1 MIARPGRHRIALVVI
16 FSTILIDFIGFS
28 ILLPVLPSFVRE
40 LGAESYHVPLI
51 TALYALAL
59 VLFLP
64 LWGWISDRIGRRP
77 VLLVSLLGTALS
89 FVLLAS
95 SESLRSVYIARFLG
109 GFFGASIGTA
119 QAYMTDLTDADSRAE
134 GMGLLGAAAGI
145 GLVLGAALGGAL
157 AYVNPTLPFWVTAA
171 VAGLNFALAT
181 CTLPESRTPEP
192 ATVGWRGF
200 ARVLIPTPILVAASV
215 HNNQTRLYLYLFLHI
230 FFAFSAIEAMF
241 PLFAQDRF
249 GWNELQI
256 GLFMA
261 LVGVVLGSTQG
272 FMLLPLVRA
281 WGEAATTAVGLAV
294 MGASTVALSMSFA
307 FPWLVFFGI
316 GLAVGA
322 GLALPTL
329 TSLFSK
335 VCGEHAAGEYLSQ
348 SQAMVHSGRA
358 LGAFCWG
365 WVFYAAGTG
374 APFLFSG
381 LGTLGAL
388 LIFVLG
394 ARVLLPEGLI
404 PPGNRVSSA
413 ARTRGGPLRNSVRGH
428 ERPGARATGR

>member
-1 MIARPGRHRIALVVI
+1 M
-16 FSTILIDFIGFS
+16 
-28 ILLPVLPSFVRE
+28 
-40 LGAESYHVPLI
+40 
-51 TALYALAL
+51 
-59 VLFLP
+59 
-64 LWGWISDRIGRRP
+64 
-77 VLLVSLLGTALS
+77 
-89 FVLLAS
+89 
-95 SESLRSVYIARFLG
+95 
-109 GFFGASIGTA
+109 
-119 QAYMTDLTDADSRAE
+119 
-134 GMGLLGAAAGI
+134 
-145 GLVLGAALGGAL
+145 
-157 AYVNPTLPFWVTAA
+157 NPTLPFWATAV

-200 ARVLIPTPILVAASV
+200 ACVLIPTPILVAASV

-230 FFAFSAIEAMF
+230 FLAFSALEAMF

-249 GWNELQI
+249 GWNELQV

-261 LVGVVLGSTQG
+261 LVGVILGSTQA

-316 GLAVGA
+316 GLSVGA
-322 GLALPTL
+322 GLALPTF
-329 TSLFSK
+329 TSLFSQ
-335 VCGEHAAGEYLSQ
+335 VCGEHAAGEHLSQ
-348 SQAMVHSGRA
+348 SQAMVHSGRT
-358 LGAFCWG
+358 LGSLCWG

-381 LGTLGAL
+381 LGTLRAL
-388 LIFVLG
+388 LIFVAG

-404 PPGNRVSSA
+404 GRGNRVASA
-413 ARTRGGPLRNSVRGH
+413 SRSQVGLPRN
-428 ERPGARATGR
+428 A